1 MEGKVLS
8 LVRPLPAGAERPL
21 EGRDDDELMLL
32 ARGGRAAAFDELV
45 RRHQAAAMGVAYRYL
60 GHREAAQDAA
70 QNAFIE
76 VFRRV
81 GDYESQGKFRA
92 YFHRVLLNQCKM
104 SSRSRR
110 TRLRHEERLAR
121 EEDGGG
127 HAPIADEQ
135 ILERERD
142 RRVEQAV
149 LRLSDKLRAVTALH
163 FSAGMS
169 HAEIAEV
176 LRIPAGTVKSR
187 LSAALVALRDLLSEE
202 AR

>member
-8 LVRPLPAGAERPL
+8 LVRSTTP

-32 ARGGRAAAFDELV
+32 ARGGRSSAFDELV
-45 RRHQAAAMGVAYRYL
+45 RRHQATAMSVAYRYL

-92 YFHRVLLNQCKM
+92 YFHRVLINQCKM
-104 SSRSRR
+104 VARSRG
-110 TRLRHEERLAR
+110 TRRRLEERLAHDD
-121 EEDGGG
+121 DGAQ
-127 HAPIADEQ
+127 APLADEQ

-149 LRLSDKLRAVTALH
+149 LRLSEKLRAVTALH

-169 HAEIAEV
+169 HAEIGEV
-176 LRIPAGTVKSR
+176 LRIPTGTVKSR
-187 LSAALVALRDLLSEE
+187 LSAALVALRAMLSEE